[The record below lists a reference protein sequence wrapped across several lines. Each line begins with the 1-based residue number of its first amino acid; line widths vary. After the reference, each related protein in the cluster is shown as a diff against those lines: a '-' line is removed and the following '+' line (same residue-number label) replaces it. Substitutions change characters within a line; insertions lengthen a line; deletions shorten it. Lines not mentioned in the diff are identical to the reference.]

1 MENLGALLNK
11 YRLPVLAT
19 TSTAVLGIF
28 LALLAGP
35 ESDYILFI
43 NICLTL
49 AFIYL
54 LYRLLF
60 KPDNSY
66 SFLFLSCN
74 LILIICANHFYSY
87 KELVNTFTALQ
98 YIDPSLL
105 YIIVVVI
112 VASLFLFLRFISL
125 VSRGSGIKARH
136 YTDSNSGNIANKN
149 TKQQPENED
158 DLYIQPNTAFDK
170 RRMLSV
176 GAITLV
182 AMILLAI
189 ICVVIYCFLVLVEN
203 GTGVEK
209 LDMYELVATCT
220 SYGMTFLFIITAIF
234 FILVILIELASY
246 ILKKIKALLN
256 INNNPSVHGYAST
269 AEKKQ
274 QVRQTSDIKVPTYAL
289 SILIFFSLL
298 YLAYKIGGQTLQDF
312 FKAAAKGDYLVLPL
326 TLLACVVAFFI
337 LVRVIHG
344 ILLFTLKA
352 KRYRVEAYIIRIG
365 KLIVSIIFRT
375 IIIALKFVKFVP
387 DFFEALHDMVLSDDE
402 ETTDDGMTN
411 DSLTDVT
418 DTYGYSRE
426 EPADYGLTEKA
437 DNDAYAEA
445 AATAESV
452 YDKPATEE
460 YYKKADNKQ
469 EEEGI

>member
-149 TKQQPENED
+149 TKQQPETRMI
-158 DLYIQPNTAFDK
+158 YIYSLNTAFDK
-170 RRMLSV
+170 RRMLRWSYNP
-176 GAITLV
+176 GHDLTCNKLCCY
-182 AMILLAI
+182 ILLFG
-189 ICVVIYCFLVLVEN
+189 VGEN
-203 GTGVEK
+203 GTGEK